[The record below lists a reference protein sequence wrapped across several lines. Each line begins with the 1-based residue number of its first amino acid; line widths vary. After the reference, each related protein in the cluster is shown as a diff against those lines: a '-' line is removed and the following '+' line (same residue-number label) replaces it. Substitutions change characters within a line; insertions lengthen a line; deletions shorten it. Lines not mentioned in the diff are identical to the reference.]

1 MKAKKKK
8 HNKVV
13 NFKNKTEKTANN
25 SAAEQQIIEINAAF
39 SDKIKK
45 SLYKG
50 AVLESIFAC
59 ALKTEDIE
67 TLKIIESQN
76 IKINTECIT
85 ELFVGFITEFGKY
98 KFAIQWLQEQF
109 SSIIDD
115 MITENPKIIK
125 CMIIDSCENRDDE
138 FISFIIKNY
147 SNKIDVD
154 EAFDNL
160 VTLNFGHGITLL
172 LNNCKVT
179 QESIQKAIK
188 TAQTLG
194 NIAAEKILNPN
205 IKLKKPPRK
214 KKSDI
219 QYHNFKEAEVKD
231 KFKHCTS
238 CPNDYEIFLTKFFK
252 IVHSCNKNDIN
263 NFINDCEI
271 HLQSSNEDDK
281 KNYVITFL
289 EDVLNY
295 FILPAHKTES
305 LTKVILSYFEAKEDW
320 YNIAVLHINRTFENE
335 VFHCEKAIDAVFKI
349 NKTSERDKYA
359 FVSTVL
365 KYNILDDKENWARY
379 LKFSDKLQKFS
390 TGVYNTLN
398 TAILYKKIST
408 FILKGDK
415 SNAEKYIEKLPESLP
430 KEIINLEYRLNFD
443 SKFDYSNE
451 VQHVYNIKAEIDQQK
466 LMIAGRILSEPV
478 LRVLIKFWQHFD
490 TCNNDPECNEI
501 QRTYNNQQCN
511 NILQI
516 CADLAKYHS
525 LSSMQDDITNL
536 LNNSSIKNKPSSDV
550 IVANNLKKYNTA
562 DKRKNNQ
569 GISLKKES
577 LNDHAT
583 TSSHKKNQVT
593 TKNELEQNVE
603 TKSGDAV
610 DFLDNVDTDEVSE
623 VDKSIDNSCVKTGF
637 DRQYTPDE
645 FYTKLMQVYK
655 KHPDLFTR
663 HDKHQHI
670 HCHTKKHTYCTFD
683 PDVKKCTWNG
693 KTYYCA
699 ISKDLKLDSVKHM
712 YYRNALEKEFVS
724 SNINQ
729 SGIKCLPNKMF
740 ELKVCKEDFRLL
752 ACNTYVDNKGNY
764 FIIFNKETNHTGIS
778 NIISNSTLSNDPIL
792 TESCKDCN
800 DEDDSTTVNT
810 DITTCEIGQILNQ
823 TEYYNDC

>member
-13 NFKNKTEKTANN
+13 NLKNKTAKTVNN
-25 SAAEQQIIEINAAF
+25 SATEQQIMEINAAF
-39 SDKIKK
+39 SNKIKK
-45 SLYKG
+45 SLYEG
-50 AVLESIFAC
+50 GVLESIFAC
-59 ALKTEDIE
+59 ALKTEDNE
-67 TLKIIESQN
+67 TLKIIKSQN

-85 ELFVGFITEFGKY
+85 NLFIGFITEFSKY

-109 SSIIDD
+109 PSIIDD
-115 MITENPKIIK
+115 IVTETPKIIK

-138 FISFIIKNY
+138 LISFVIKNY
-147 SNKIDVD
+147 SNKIDID
-154 EAFDNL
+154 DAFDNL
-160 VTLNFGHGITLL
+160 VTLNFGRGITLL
-172 LNNCKVT
+172 LNNYKVT

-205 IKLKKPPRK
+205 IKLKILPH
-214 KKSDI
+214 KKSEI
-219 QYHNFKEAEVKD
+219 QYSNFKEAKIKD
-231 KFKHCTS
+231 RFKQCTS

-252 IVHSCNKNDIN
+252 IVHSCNKNDID

-271 HLQSSNEDDK
+271 YLQSSNEDDK

-289 EDVLNY
+289 SDVLNY
-295 FILPAHKTES
+295 FILPTHKTER
-305 LTKVILSYFEAKEDW
+305 LTKVILSYFEVKEDW
-320 YNIAVLHINRTFENE
+320 RNIAVFHINRGIENK
-335 VFHCEKAIDAVFKI
+335 VFHYEKAIDTVFKI

-365 KYNILDDKENWARY
+365 KYNILNDEENWARY

-415 SNAEKYIEKLPESLP
+415 SNAEKYIEELPESLP
-430 KEIINLEYRLNFD
+430 KEIINLEFRLKFD
-443 SKFDYSNE
+443 SNFDYSNE
-451 VQHVYNIKAEIDQQK
+451 VQHVYNIKAKIDQQK
-466 LMIAGRILSEPV
+466 LMIAGRILLKPILIV
-478 LRVLIKFWQHFD
+478 LVKFWQHFD
-490 TCNNDPECNEI
+490 TCNND
-501 QRTYNNQQCN
+501 QQCN

-516 CADLAKYHS
+516 YYDLAKYHS
-525 LSSMQDDITNL
+525 LSSTQDDITNL
-536 LNNSSIKNKPSSDV
+536 LNNSSIKNKPSLDV
-550 IVANNLKKYNTA
+550 IVANNLKKYDTA

-569 GISLKKES
+569 GVALKKES
-577 LNDHAT
+577 LNDYAA

-610 DFLDNVDTDEVSE
+610 NFLDNVNTDEVSE
-623 VDKSIDNSCVKTGF
+623 VDENDENIDNSCVNNTVF
-637 DRQYTPDE
+637 DEQCTQDD
-645 FYTKLMQVYK
+645 FYTKLMQVYTN
-655 KHPDLFTR
+655 HNTLFTK
-663 HDKHQHI
+663 HDKHQHV
-670 HCHTKKHTYCTFD
+670 HCHTKKHTYCAFD
-683 PDVKKCTWNG
+683 PDVKKYTWNG

-699 ISKDLKLDSVKHM
+699 ISKDLKLDSVKQM

-792 TESCKDCN
+792 TELCKDCN
-800 DEDDSTTVNT
+800 DKADSTTVDT
-810 DITTCEIGQILNQ
+810 GISSCAIGQLLNQ
-823 TEYYNDC
+823 TEYYNDY

>member
-1 MKAKKKK
+1 M
-8 HNKVV
+8 
-13 NFKNKTEKTANN
+13 
-25 SAAEQQIIEINAAF
+25 
-39 SDKIKK
+39 
-45 SLYKG
+45 
-50 AVLESIFAC
+50 
-59 ALKTEDIE
+59 KTEDIE

-76 IKINTECIT
+76 IKINTGCIT
-85 ELFVGFITEFGKY
+85 ELFVGFITEFSKY

-115 MITENPKIIK
+115 LVTETPKIIK

-138 FISFIIKNY
+138 LISFIIKNY
-147 SNKIDVD
+147 SNKIDID

-160 VTLNFGHGITLL
+160 VTLNFGRGITLL

-214 KKSDI
+214 KASDI
-219 QYHNFKEAEVKD
+219 QYSNFKEAKIKD
-231 KFKHCTS
+231 EYKHCTS

-252 IVHSCNKNDIN
+252 IVHSCDKNDIN

-271 HLQSSNEDDK
+271 YLQSSNEDDK

-289 EDVLNY
+289 TDVLNC

-305 LTKVILSYFEAKEDW
+305 ITKVILSYFEAKECW
-320 YNIAVLHINRTFENE
+320 YDIAVLHINRTFENK

-365 KYNILDDKENWARY
+365 KYNILNDEENWARY

-430 KEIINLEYRLNFD
+430 KEIINLEYRLKFD
-443 SKFDYSNE
+443 SNFDYSSE
-451 VQHVYNIKAEIDQQK
+451 VQHIYNIKAEIDQQK

-490 TCNNDPECNEI
+490 ICNND
-501 QRTYNNQQCN
+501 QQCN

-550 IVANNLKKYNTA
+550 IVANNLKKYDTA
-562 DKRKNNQ
+562 DKHKNNQ

-603 TKSGDAV
+603 IKSGDAV
-610 DFLDNVDTDEVSE
+610 DFLDNVNTDEVSE
-623 VDKSIDNSCVKTGF
+623 VDENIDNSCVNNTVF
-637 DRQYTPDE
+637 DEQYTPGE

-655 KHPDLFTR
+655 KHNDLFTR

-724 SNINQ
+724 SNINK
-729 SGIKCLPNKMF
+729 SGIKYLSHNMF
-740 ELKVCKEDFRLL
+740 ELKVCKKDFRLF

-764 FIIFNKETNHTGIS
+764 FIIFDNEANHTGIS
-778 NIISNSTLSNDPIL
+778 NIISNSTLNNDPIL

-800 DEDDSTTVNT
+800 DEADSTTVNT
-810 DITTCEIGQILNQ
+810 DITTCAIGQILNQ
-823 TEYYNDC
+823 TEYYNDY

>member
-13 NFKNKTEKTANN
+13 NLKNKTEKTANN
-25 SAAEQQIIEINAAF
+25 SAAEQQIMEINAAF
-39 SDKIKK
+39 SDRIKK
-45 SLYKG
+45 SLYEG
-50 AVLESIFAC
+50 GVLESIFTC

-76 IKINTECIT
+76 IKINTECII
-85 ELFVGFITEFGKY
+85 ELFVGFITEFSKY

-115 MITENPKIIK
+115 LVTESPEIIK

-138 FISFIIKNY
+138 LISFIIKNY
-147 SNKIDVD
+147 SNKIDID

-160 VTLNFGHGITLL
+160 VTLNFGRGITLL

-188 TAQTLG
+188 TAQRLG

-214 KKSDI
+214 KASDI
-219 QYHNFKEAEVKD
+219 QYSNFKEAKIKD
-231 KFKHCTS
+231 KYKHCTS
-238 CPNDYEIFLTKFFK
+238 CPNDYEILLTKFFK
-252 IVHSCNKNDIN
+252 IVHSCDKNDIN

-289 EDVLNY
+289 RDVQNC
-295 FILPAHKTES
+295 FILPDHKTES
-305 LTKVILSYFEAKEDW
+305 LTKVILSYFEAKQDW
-320 YNIAVLHINRTFENE
+320 YNIAVFHINRTFENN

-365 KYNILDDKENWARY
+365 KYNILNDEENWARY

-415 SNAEKYIEKLPESLP
+415 NNAEKYIEKLHESLP
-430 KEIINLEYRLNFD
+430 KEIIHLEYRLNFD
-443 SKFDYSNE
+443 SNFDYSNE
-451 VQHVYNIKAEIDQQK
+451 IQRVYDIKAEIDQQK
-466 LMIAGRILSEPV
+466 LMIAGRILSEP
-478 LRVLIKFWQHFD
+478 LERVLIKFWQHFD
-490 TCNNDPECNEI
+490 TCNNDPECNKI
-501 QRTYNNQQCN
+501 Q
-511 NILQI
+511 QI
-516 CADLAKYHS
+516 YADLAKYYS
-525 LSSMQDDITNL
+525 LSSTQDDITNL
-536 LNNSSIKNKPSSDV
+536 LNNSSIKNKPASDV
-550 IVANNLKKYNTA
+550 IVANDLKKYDIS

-569 GISLKKES
+569 GISQKKAS
-577 LNDHAT
+577 LNDYAT
-583 TSSHKKNQVT
+583 TSSHKKSQVT

-610 DFLDNVDTDEVSE
+610 DFLDNVNTDEVSE

-637 DRQYTPDE
+637 DRRYTPDE
-645 FYTKLMQVYK
+645 FYTKLMQVYTN
-655 KHPDLFTR
+655 HNTLFTK

-683 PDVKKCTWNG
+683 LDVKKCTWNG

-699 ISKDLKLDSVKHM
+699 ISKDLKLDSVKQM

-729 SGIKCLPNKMF
+729 SSIKCLPNKMF

-800 DEDDSTTVNT
+800 DEADSTTVNT
-810 DITTCEIGQILNQ
+810 DITPCVIGQMLNQ

>member
-8 HNKVV
+8 HNKAV
-13 NFKNKTEKTANN
+13 NLKNKTEKTANN

-39 SDKIKK
+39 SNKIKN

-50 AVLESIFAC
+50 GALKSIFSC
-59 ALKTEDIE
+59 ALKTEDNE
-67 TLKIIESQN
+67 TLKIIKLQN
-76 IKINTECIT
+76 LKIAKSFSIS
-85 ELFVGFITEFGKY
+85 FFMSAIIEFDKY
-98 KFAIQWLQEQF
+98 KFAVKWLQEQF
-109 SSIIDD
+109 SSIIYDAINAETID
-115 MITENPKIIK
+115 FMIAQ
-125 CMIIDSCENRDDE
+125 SCKKKDYDLM
-138 FISFIIKNY
+138 SFIIKNY
-147 SNKIDVD
+147 SNKIDID
-154 EAFDNL
+154 DALDKL
-160 VTLNFGHGITLL
+160 VTLNFSCGITLL
-172 LNNCKVT
+172 LNNCKIT
-179 QESIQKAIK
+179 PEAIQKAIK
-188 TAQTLG
+188 IAQNLG
-194 NIAAEKILNPN
+194 NSAAEKILNPS
-205 IKLKKPPRK
+205 IKLKKLSH
-214 KKSDI
+214 KSGMRGL
-219 QYHNFKEAEVKD
+219 NFE
-231 KFKHCTS
+231 KFKDLCADIKDACADTVKKYIY
-238 CPNDYEIFLTKFFK
+238 PPKDREIFLTKFFN

-263 NFINDCEI
+263 NLIHDCEI
-271 HLQSSNEDDK
+271 YLQSSNEDDE
-281 KNYVITFL
+281 KNHVINL
-289 EDVLNY
+289 LIDVQNY

-305 LTKVILSYFEAKEDW
+305 LTKVILSYFEAKQDW
-320 YNIAVLHINRTFENE
+320 YNIAVFHINRTFENN

-365 KYNILDDKENWARY
+365 KYNILNDEENWARY

-390 TGVYNTLN
+390 TGVYNALN

-430 KEIINLEYRLNFD
+430 KEIINLEYRLKFD
-443 SKFDYSNE
+443 SNFDYSNE

-466 LMIAGRILSEPV
+466 LMIAGRILSEPF
-478 LRVLIKFWQHFD
+478 LMVLIKFWQYFD
-490 TCNNDPECNEI
+490 TCNND
-501 QRTYNNQQCN
+501 QQCN
-511 NILQI
+511 NIQQI
-516 CADLAKYHS
+516 YADLAKYHS
-525 LSSMQDDITNL
+525 LSSTQDDITNL

-550 IVANNLKKYNTA
+550 IVTNDLKKYDIA
-562 DKRKNNQ
+562 DKRKNNH
-569 GISLKKES
+569 GISPKKAS
-577 LNDHAT
+577 LNDYAT
-583 TSSHKKNQVT
+583 TSSHKKSKVT

-603 TKSGDAV
+603 IKSGDAV
-610 DFLDNVDTDEVSE
+610 DFLDNVNTDEVSE
-623 VDKSIDNSCVKTGF
+623 VDENIDNSCVNNTVF
-637 DRQYTPDE
+637 DEQYTPDE
-645 FYTKLMQVYK
+645 FYTKLMQVYTN
-655 KHPDLFTR
+655 HNTLFTK

-683 PDVKKCTWNG
+683 LDVKKCTWNG

-699 ISKDLKLDSVKHM
+699 ISKDLKLDSVKQM

-800 DEDDSTTVNT
+800 DEADSTTVNT
-810 DITTCEIGQILNQ
+810 DITPCVIGQMLNQ

>member
-13 NFKNKTEKTANN
+13 NLKNKTEKTVHN
-25 SAAEQQIIEINAAF
+25 SAAEQQKIEINAAF
-39 SDKIKK
+39 SNEIKK
-45 SLYKG
+45 YLYQG

-85 ELFVGFITEFGKY
+85 ELFVGFITEFSKY

-115 MITENPKIIK
+115 LVTETPKIIK

-138 FISFIIKNY
+138 LISFIIKNY
-147 SNKIDVD
+147 SNKIDID

-160 VTLNFGHGITLL
+160 VTLNFGRGITLL

-214 KKSDI
+214 KASDI
-219 QYHNFKEAEVKD
+219 QYSNFKEAKIKD
-231 KFKHCTS
+231 KYKHCTS
-238 CPNDYEIFLTKFFK
+238 CPNDYEILLTKFFK
-252 IVHSCNKNDIN
+252 IVHSCDKNDIN

-289 EDVLNY
+289 RDVQNC
-295 FILPAHKTES
+295 FILPDHKTES
-305 LTKVILSYFEAKEDW
+305 LTKVILSYFEAKQDW
-320 YNIAVLHINRTFENE
+320 YNIAVFHINRTFENN

-365 KYNILDDKENWARY
+365 KYNILNDEENWARY

-390 TGVYNTLN
+390 TGVYNALN

-430 KEIINLEYRLNFD
+430 KEIINLEYRLKFD
-443 SKFDYSNE
+443 SNFDYSNE

-466 LMIAGRILSEPV
+466 LMIAGRILSDPF
-478 LRVLIKFWQHFD
+478 LMVLIKFWQYFD
-490 TCNNDPECNEI
+490 TCNND
-501 QRTYNNQQCN
+501 QQCN
-511 NILQI
+511 NIQQI
-516 CADLAKYHS
+516 YADLAKYHS
-525 LSSMQDDITNL
+525 LSSVQDDITNL
-536 LNNSSIKNKPSSDV
+536 LNNSSIKNKPASDV
-550 IVANNLKKYNTA
+550 IVANDLKKYDIS

-569 GISLKKES
+569 GISQKKAS
-577 LNDHAT
+577 LNDYAT
-583 TSSHKKNQVT
+583 TSSHKKSQVT
-593 TKNELEQNVE
+593 TKNDLEQNVE

-637 DRQYTPDE
+637 DRRYTPDE

-699 ISKDLKLDSVKHM
+699 ISEDLKLDSVKHM

-752 ACNTYVDNKGNY
+752 ACNTYVDNKGDY

-778 NIISNSTLSNDPIL
+778 NIISNSTISNDPIL

-800 DEDDSTTVNT
+800 DEADSTTVNT